1 MHFRTRRVALAALGA
16 AILLTLAAP
25 AHEGHTKTSAVSMD
39 PNAPKR
45 VSEATAAAIGLETT
59 DVRLGKVERVV
70 HLMGVARPLADRLEA
85 VAPRIDAIVRA
96 IRVRVGDT
104 VRAGDIVAELDSP
117 ESLRITSELAIALSR
132 AEQAASLLET
142 AREREALARAEL
154 ERTEANAQSVSQNTL
169 GERRVRSVEAR
180 GEVRRLEASLT
191 QATREAEALR
201 RLIGAFGA
209 TESGA
214 LALAAT
220 IDGVVV
226 SRDAVVGQAV
236 DAGQRIVG
244 IVDLSDVEIEAE
256 APESLLASLAGSRG
270 AAVRI
275 RGGSDGAALA
285 EGVVRFVSPV
295 IDPIKRTGA
304 LVIDAP
310 NALGALRQGQFVD
323 LVVVLGVDDN
333 AVVVPPSAV
342 VREGPLAYVFLK
354 TGDTFVKQD
363 VATGALDDRLVEITH
378 GLVLGDEIVWR
389 GAFSLSQLRGEAP
402 VAQGAAHED
411 NDDGH
416 GHSHD

>member
-1 MHFRTRRVALAALGA
+1 MHFRTRRVAAAALGA
-16 AILLTLAAP
+16 AGLLALTSL
-25 AHEGHTKTSAVSMD
+25 AHEGHVKTSAVSLD

-45 VSEATAAAIGLETT
+45 VSEATAEAIGLETT
-59 DVRLGKVERVV
+59 EVGRGRVERVV
-70 HLMGVARPLADRLEA
+70 RLVGAARPLPDRLEA
-85 VAPRIDAIVRA
+85 AAPRIDGIVRA
-96 IRVRVGDT
+96 IRVRMGDT
-104 VRAGDIVAELDSP
+104 VRAGDVVAELDSP

-132 AEQAASLLET
+132 AEQASSLLET

-191 QATREAEALR
+191 QATREADALR

-209 TESGA
+209 TENGA
-214 LALAAT
+214 LTLVAS
-220 IDGVVV
+220 IDGVVI

-236 DAGQRIVG
+236 DAGQSVVRIL
-244 IVDLSDVEIEAE
+244 DLSALEIEAE
-256 APESLLASLAGSRG
+256 APESLLPSLAGARG
-270 AAVRI
+270 ATVRI
-275 RGGSDGAALA
+275 REGADGHTLG

-304 LVIDAP
+304 LVIDAQ

-323 LVVVLGVDDN
+323 LAVVLGVN
-333 AVVVPPSAV
+333 ESAVVVPPSAI

-363 VATGALDDRLVEITH
+363 VATGALDDRVVEITH
-378 GLVLGDEIVWR
+378 GLVPGDVIVWR
-389 GAFSLSQLRGEAP
+389 GAFSLSQLRGDGP
-402 VAQGAAHED
+402 VAQGADPDDHD
-411 NDDGH
+411 NGH